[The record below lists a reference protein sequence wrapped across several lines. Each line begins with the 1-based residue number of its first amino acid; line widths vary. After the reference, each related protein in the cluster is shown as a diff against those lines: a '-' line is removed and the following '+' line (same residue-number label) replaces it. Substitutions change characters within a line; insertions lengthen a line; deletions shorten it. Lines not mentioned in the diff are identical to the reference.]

1 MPVVQAALDE
11 FCIWWN
17 QRVVRWQSDKDMP
30 SGHVPDDAASHPQ
43 FYGGIDCL
51 IRLPADAISDLRHYL
66 TEEVGPK
73 EEFQQF
79 YPADFEPIV
88 AEVYQTIGSPELSL
102 LTAWSIFTK
111 MSDVIESGSL
121 Y

>member
-1 MPVVQAALDE
+1 M
-11 FCIWWN
+11 
-17 QRVVRWQSDKDMP
+17 
-30 SGHVPDDAASHPQ
+30 
-43 FYGGIDCL
+43 
-51 IRLPADAISDLRHYL
+51 
-66 TEEVGPK
+66 EEVGPK
-73 EEFQQF
+73 EKFQQF

-111 MSDVIESGSL
+111 ISDIIESGSL